1 MRSSSITRTLA
12 LGFGLAS
19 AFVAGCYRYA
29 PITAAQ
35 PALGT
40 EVRVQLTDAG
50 AVSLG
55 PVVGNRIELVD
66 GRVVSVADSGL
77 TLSVSGT
84 TDRLGIETTWKGENV
99 TVPSSAVASL
109 TRRTLDRNRSYVAG
123 GIAAGLVAIAGVA
136 FNIAGDG
143 GGSRSG
149 GPGSPK

>member
-1 MRSSSITRTLA
+1 MRSSSICRALA
-12 LGFGLAS
+12 RGLVVAS
-19 AFVAGCYRYA
+19 AIVMGCYRYS
-29 PITAAQ
+29 PISAAQ

-40 EVRVQLTDAG
+40 EIRVELTDAG

-55 PVVGNRIELVD
+55 PVLGNRIELVD

-84 TDRLGIETTWKGENV
+84 TDRLGIETTWKGEQV
-99 TVPSSAVASL
+99 TVPQSAVASL

-143 GGSRSG
+143 GGARSG